1 MKDINDTST
10 MDLIPKSC
18 TVCGWVDDKNDLTG
32 NFILT
37 SSGQCHE
44 CSEKENER
52 YEKNGRVQHIVS
64 KLIYSKASKAD
75 FEVLNHIMIHIVDF
89 DFSNE
94 FKPNHTEIAEKIYKK
109 RSNVSRSFKSL
120 VDNKFIKKLENGNY
134 LIDM

>member
-1 MKDINDTST
+1 MKDVYDAST
-10 MDLIPKSC
+10 MDLMCDTCKI
-18 TVCGWVDDKNDLTG
+18 CGWVDDGNDLTG

-37 SSGQCHE
+37 NSGKCFE
-44 CSEKENER
+44 CNEKENER
-52 YEKNGRVQHIVS
+52 YEKDGRVQHIVS

-75 FEVLNHIMIHIVDF
+75 FEVLNHIMIHIVDY